1 MVVVVRG
8 GKCDDERVV
17 SWHKERSLGDDNGSG
32 DRGGDGE
39 RGEGGGERGGRGGD
53 GGDKCVCN
61 GDDGEG
67 WVGCWRS

>member
-1 MVVVVRG
+1 MIRGGVMVVVVRG

-39 RGEGGGERGGRGGD
+39 RGEGGG
-53 GGDKCVCN
+53 
-61 GDDGEG
+61 
-67 WVGCWRS
+67 